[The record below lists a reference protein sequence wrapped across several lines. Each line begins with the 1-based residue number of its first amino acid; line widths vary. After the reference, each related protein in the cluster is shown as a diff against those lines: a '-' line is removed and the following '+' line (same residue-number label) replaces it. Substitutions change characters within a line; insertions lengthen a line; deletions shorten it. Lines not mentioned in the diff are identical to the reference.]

1 MPSPTTTTIPN
12 ATPRFRGQLL
22 QKIYRVWLF
31 RTLLPV
37 LLVEV
42 VALSVLLYAVGQLIF
57 VERIVENATR
67 VLFSDPVQIFKF
79 IGAAFL
85 HATLLEEVLVLALAV
100 ALAFLVHHLTQ
111 GFLRFI
117 LVRQNYFS
125 KVGK

>member
-1 MPSPTTTTIPN
+1 MPYPTTTMIPN
-12 ATPRFRGQLL
+12 ATPRFRGQVL

-42 VALSVLLYAVGQLIF
+42 IAFSVILYAVGQLIF
-57 VERIVENATR
+57 VERIIENGTR
-67 VLFSDPVQIFKF
+67 VLFSDPMQIFKF

-85 HATLLEEVLVLALAV
+85 HATLLEEALVLALAV
-100 ALAFLVHHLTQ
+100 ALAFLLHHLTQ

-117 LVRQNYFS
+117 LVRQNYFGTI
-125 KVGK
+125 KK